1 MLRDFINKERV
12 YILMLSFI
20 LLFNAFSIFS
30 QKPSPALKESEFKY
44 STKADEKISW
54 DKWNKVLENKRHIP
68 ALINILGFLA
78 LSVFSLGLFLDI
90 RILTARV
97 KKREIFK
104 AWGEHLRVNWGIW
117 DIFKLA
123 IIFVFLGY
131 ILHII
136 EAYFLPSASKGEGA
150 PTLLPLLNAG
160 IMDLAILGF
169 IIYFV
174 KVKYSQG
181 LAAIGLKIKDARRFI
196 FLAGLGYIAFLPIL
210 AFLFLLVI
218 LLATVFNYHP
228 PQQTIF
234 KLFLQEKSLWLL
246 IYSTMM
252 VVILGPVVEEIFFR
266 GFTYNAIKK
275 RWGVRSAM
283 ALTAVVFAGLHANLI
298 GFLPIAALG
307 FLLAYVYEKTGSLI
321 PSITIHI
328 LHNGLMVTLLFL
340 GRYFMHLTQ

>member
-1 MLRDFINKERV
+1 
-12 YILMLSFI
+12 MLSFI
-20 LLFNAFSIFS
+20 LLFNALLIFS
-30 QKPSPALKESEFKY
+30 EKIPGLAESFLEKKAFKSRLSEKEAGAEFSLKVDK
-44 STKADEKISW
+44 KISW
-54 DKWNKVLENKRHIP
+54 EEVLEKKGRI
-68 ALINILGFLA
+68 ALINMLGFLV

-104 AWGEHLRVNWGIW
+104 TRGEHLRVKWGIG

-136 EAYFLPSASKGEGA
+136 EACLLSSASEGKS
-150 PTLLPLLNAG
+150 LLTFIPLLNAG
-160 IMDLAILGF
+160 VMDLAILGF

-181 LAAIGLKIKDARRFI
+181 LAAIGLKIKGAGRFI

-210 AFLFLLVI
+210 AFLLL
-218 LLATVFNYHP
+218 LLIMLAALFNYHP
-228 PQQTIF
+228 PQQAIF
-234 KLFLQEKSLWLL
+234 RLFLQEKSLWLL
-246 IYSTMM
+246 VYSTMM
-252 VVILGPVVEEIFFR
+252 VVVLGPVVEEIFFR

-275 RWGVRSAM
+275 RWGVPPAM

-328 LHNGLMVTLLFL
+328 LHNGLMVALLFL
-340 GRYFMHLTQ
+340 GRYFMRFAQ

>member
-1 MLRDFINKERV
+1 
-12 YILMLSFI
+12 MLSFI
-20 LLFNAFSIFS
+20 LLFNAFLIFS
-30 QKPSPALKESEFKY
+30 
-44 STKADEKISW
+44 EKIPGFAESFLEKKTFKSRLSEKEAEAEFSLRV
-54 DKWNKVLENKRHIP
+54 DKKIAWEEVLEKKGRV

-90 RILTARV
+90 RILTAGV

-104 AWGEHLRVNWGIW
+104 SRGEHLRVKWGIW

-136 EAYFLPSASKGEGA
+136 EACFLSPASEGKS
-150 PTLLPLLNAG
+150 LLTFIPLLNAG
-160 IMDLAILGF
+160 VMDLAILGF

-196 FLAGLGYIAFLPIL
+196 FLAALSYIAFLPIL
-210 AFLFLLVI
+210 AFLLLV
-218 LLATVFNYHP
+218 LVVLAALFNYHP
-228 PQQTIF
+228 PQQAIF
-234 KLFLQEKSLWLL
+234 RVFLQEKSFWLL
-246 IYSTMM
+246 IYSTTM

-275 RWGVRSAM
+275 KWGVRPAM
-283 ALTAVVFAGLHANLI
+283 VLTAVVFAGLHANLI

-340 GRYFMHLTQ
+340 GRYLVRFAQ